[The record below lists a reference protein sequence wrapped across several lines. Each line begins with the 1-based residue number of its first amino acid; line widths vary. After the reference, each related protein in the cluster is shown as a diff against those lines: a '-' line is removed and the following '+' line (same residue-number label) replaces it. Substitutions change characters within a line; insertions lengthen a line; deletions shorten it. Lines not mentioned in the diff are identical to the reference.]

1 MSSFL
6 KLTKINIKSVINA
19 MFARKNKKTIAQLVV
34 LTSLFV
40 LLMCASFGGMYWG
53 MAEAFSQMNLTHYV
67 FIQAGIVT
75 VFLIVLMVAIETSS
89 GVFRGK
95 DKELLAS
102 MPIKDSVIISSKLA
116 SVLFSSYIYAFITLA
131 PSMVVYFIYAPFD
144 VGLFFLLILAYLFF
158 PILPTIIGVFLGAFA
173 AWLGSF
179 VKSKV
184 FSIILS
190 LLLSVA
196 VILFSTFYQDIINF
210 YLAKGASFVNALNYV
225 VPSVGLI
232 QGSLFGGIWWHFLI
246 FVALNLVVIA
256 PGVAFATY
264 VYKRVNFAKIGK
276 NKTKKVYYRQKSQ
289 FLSLLQKERKLYFN
303 NVTYVTNTIMFCLI
317 LIAIPM
323 IIYFSGLKDVMPNE
337 MLPLVVLLCL
347 CTMAGSCYVSSV
359 SISIEGKRFQN
370 MKSMPITSSK
380 YIWAKI
386 LFNVLLVLPFALI
399 AGVLSACFFA
409 GSGVVAIIA
418 YFVLPVMSV
427 VLSSCF
433 GILLNLLFPK
443 MQFSNDA
450 QVVKQS
456 LSGVLGMFGGM
467 VFGAVPFVIELF
479 VYGLISINY
488 WILINFCYFCAIILI
503 ISLILN
509 KKSNKLVENIQV

>member
-6 KLTKINIKSVINA
+6 KLTKINIKSVINS
-19 MFARKNKKTIAQLVV
+19 MFARKKKKTIAQLVV

-40 LLMCASFGGMYWG
+40 LLMCMSFGGMYWG
-53 MAEAFSQMNLTHYV
+53 MAEGFSQMNLTHYV

-75 VFLIVLMVAIETSS
+75 VILIVLMVAIETSS

-102 MPIKDSVIISSKLA
+102 MPINDSVIISSKLA

-144 VGLFFLLILAYLFF
+144 VGLFFLLILAYVFF
-158 PILPTIIGVFLGAFA
+158 PILPTVLGVFLGAFS

-179 VKSKV
+179 VKSKA

-210 YLAKGASFVNALNYV
+210 YLEKGASFVNALNYV

-232 QGSLFGGIWWHFLI
+232 QGSLFGRNWWHFLI
-246 FVALNLVVIA
+246 YVGLNLIMIV
-256 PGVAFATY
+256 PGVAFATF

-276 NKTKKVYYRQKSQ
+276 NKKKKVSFKQKSQ
-289 FLSLLQKERKLYFN
+289 FLSLVQKESKLYFN
-303 NVTYVTNTIMFCLI
+303 NVTYVTNTIMFCLM
-317 LIAIPM
+317 LIAIPL
-323 IIYFSGLKDVMPNE
+323 IIQFSGLKKVMPNQ

-347 CTMAGSCYVSSV
+347 CVMSGSCYVSSV

-386 LFNVLLVLPFALI
+386 LFNVLLVLPFVLI
-399 AGVLSACFFA
+399 AGIMSACFFA
-409 GSGVVAIIA
+409 QSGVVAMLS

-427 VLSSCF
+427 VASSCL

-467 VFGAVPFVIELF
+467 IFGAVPFVVELF

-488 WILINFCYFCAIILI
+488 LILINFCYFCAIILI
-503 ISLILN
+503 ISLILH
-509 KKSNKLVENIQV
+509 KKSKKLVENIQV

>member
-1 MSSFL
+1 M
-6 KLTKINIKSVINA
+6 
-19 MFARKNKKTIAQLVV
+19 
-34 LTSLFV
+34 
-40 LLMCASFGGMYWG
+40 
-53 MAEAFSQMNLTHYV
+53 
-67 FIQAGIVT
+67 
-75 VFLIVLMVAIETSS
+75 
-89 GVFRGK
+89 
-95 DKELLAS
+95 
-102 MPIKDSVIISSKLA
+102 
-116 SVLFSSYIYAFITLA
+116 
-131 PSMVVYFIYAPFD
+131 
-144 VGLFFLLILAYLFF
+144 
-158 PILPTIIGVFLGAFA
+158 
-173 AWLGSF
+173 
-179 VKSKV
+179 
-184 FSIILS
+184 S